1 MRLPL
6 ASAIALVLTG
16 TALVTSAHAADT
28 APVVAAASTTAAI
41 STAVTTQ
48 LPRTA
53 RPSHYAIEITPHAE
67 KMSFDGKVRIDVEVL
82 TATDAIVLQAAQLT
96 FGKAALAAAGGK
108 PVAAKV
114 TADAEAQTASIATGA
129 ALAPGKYVLTLDYS
143 GTIGTQANGLFAL
156 DYPTAQGT
164 RRALFTQFE
173 NSDARRFVP
182 AWDEP
187 NFKATFDLV
196 INAPAGQLA
205 VSNMPV
211 ASSTPGADGRT
222 RIAFQTSPKMSTY
235 LLFFSMGDFE
245 RATVKADN
253 GTEIGVVALKGKLS
267 QAQFALQSS
276 RDVLHEYNA
285 YFGIPYPLPKLDNI
299 AAPGSSQFFGAMEN
313 WGAIFTFERFLL
325 LDPAVSTISNKQDVF
340 TFAAHE
346 IAHQWFGNLVTMAW
360 WDDLWLNEGFA
371 NWMEART
378 TAKLHPEWDIDK
390 TGPAY
395 KSRNAMPLDA
405 YATTHPVV
413 QHVATVEQA
422 SQAFD
427 TITYDKGEAV
437 ISMLEDYVGSDNWRS
452 GVRQYLQQHRY
463 GNAVT
468 GQLWEQIDKVAPGKQ
483 FIDIAHDFTQQPGV
497 PLIKAST
504 RCDAGTTTLTLEQGE
519 YTIDRP
525 NKTPLAWRVPVTV
538 RDGAGKTQRVLV
550 DHTAQLKL
558 PGCDAPVLVNAGQKG
573 YYRTLYS
580 PAQFKALSARLTT
593 LPAVDQLGILLDTG
607 ALAKVGLQPDA
618 DLLDLTASVP
628 ADAAPDL
635 WQVASG
641 TFVGLDYLFEN
652 NAAGRTAWRRHAL
665 ARLAPVFARYGW
677 DERDGDSAQVK
688 RLRAQLIKS
697 LGSLDDPAVI
707 AEAQRRF
714 IGLQANP
721 ASLSPELRSTV
732 LGIVARHADAA
743 TWKTLQTMAQKE
755 TSAMVRD
762 EYYLY
767 LAQAKDPVLAARALA
782 LALTS
787 EPGATNAASM
797 IRVVAKEH
805 PELAFDFAVAHRS
818 QVDTL
823 VDSTSRARYYPG
835 LADGSF
841 DLKTV
846 DKIKAYADKYI
857 APTSRREAE
866 TAIST
871 IQTRVKL
878 RDQRVPQI
886 VAWLKKQ
893 KS

>member
-143 GTIGTQANGLFAL
+143 GMIGTQANGLFAL

-405 YATTHPVV
+405 YGTTHPVV

-677 DERDGDSAQVK
+677 EDRNGDSAQVK
-688 RLRAQLIKS
+688 KLRAQLITS
-697 LGSLDDPAVI
+697 LSSLDDPAVI

-714 IGLQANP
+714 VAFQANP

-743 TWKTLQTMAQKE
+743 TWKMLQTMAQKE

-762 EYYLY
+762 KYYLY
-767 LAQAKDPVLAARALA
+767 LAQAKDPALAARALA

>member
-6 ASAIALVLTG
+6 ATAIALVLTG
-16 TALVTSAHAADT
+16 TALTSHLYAAEPASART
-28 APVVAAASTTAAI
+28 AAPAAAAI
-41 STAVTTQ
+41 TTQ

-53 RPSHYAIEITPHAE
+53 RPSHYAIEITPRAE
-67 KMSFDGKVRIDVEVL
+67 AMAFDGKVSIDVQVL
-82 TATDAIVLQAAQLT
+82 APTDAIVLQAADLR
-96 FGKAALAAAGGK
+96 FGKATLAAAGRA

-114 TADAEAQTASIATGA
+114 TTDADAQTASIATGA

-187 NFKATFDLV
+187 DFKATFDLV
-196 INAPAGQLA
+196 IHAPAGQMA

-211 ASSTPGADGRT
+211 ASSTPSADGRT

-235 LLFFSMGDFE
+235 LLFVSLGAFE
-245 RATVKADN
+245 RATVTADN
-253 GTEIGVVALKGKLS
+253 GTEIGVIAQKGKVD
-267 QAQFALQSS
+267 QAQFALESG

-299 AAPGSSQFFGAMEN
+299 AAPGNSQFFGAMEN
-313 WGAIFTFERFLL
+313 WGAIFTFERYLL
-325 LDPAVSTISNKQDVF
+325 LDPAVSTVTDKQEVF
-340 TFAAHE
+340 TIAAHE

-395 KSRNAMPLDA
+395 KSRNAMALDA

-427 TITYDKGEAV
+427 AITYDKGEAV
-437 ISMLEDYVGSDNWRS
+437 ISMLEDYVGSDNWRT
-452 GVRQYLQQHRY
+452 GVRQYLQQHQY

-468 GQLWEQIDKVAPGKQ
+468 GQLWQQIDKVAPGKH

-497 PLIKAST
+497 PLIKVST
-504 RCDAGTTTLTLEQGE
+504 RCNAGTTTLTLEQGE
-519 YTIDRP
+519 YTLDRP
-525 NKTPLAWRVPVTV
+525 SKTPLTWHVPVTV
-538 RDGAGKTQRVLV
+538 RDGAGNTQRLLV
-550 DHTAQLKL
+550 NHTAQLNL

-573 YYRTLYS
+573 YYRTLYT
-580 PAQFKALSARLTT
+580 PAQFKALAARLPT
-593 LPAVDQLGILLDTG
+593 LPVADQLGVLLDTA
-607 ALAKVGLQPDA
+607 ALATVGLQPDA
-618 DLLDLTASVP
+618 DLLDLTASLP

-635 WQVASG
+635 WRTVSR
-641 TFVGLDYLFEN
+641 TFVDLDDLFDS
-652 NAAGRTAWRRHAL
+652 AAADRTAWRAYAL

-688 RLRAQLIKS
+688 QLRAQLIKS

-714 IGLQANP
+714 IAFQANP
-721 ASLSPELRSTV
+721 ASVSPELRSTV
-732 LGIVARHADAA
+732 LSIVARHADAA
-743 TWKTLQTMAQKE
+743 TWQALQAMAKKE

-762 EYYLY
+762 EDYLY
-767 LAQAKDPVLAARALA
+767 LAQAKDPALAERALA

-797 IRVVAKEH
+797 IRAVAKQH
-805 PELAFDFAVAHRS
+805 PELAFDFAVAHRN
-818 QVDTL
+818 QVNALVDT
-823 VDSTSRARYYPG
+823 TSRARYYPG

-846 DKIKAYADKYI
+846 DKIKAFADKYI

-866 TAIST
+866 TAISA

-886 VAWLKKQ
+886 RAWLQARKA
-893 KS
+893 